1 MQKGQFY
8 QVDTSETSLVPLLRR
23 GNYKFLLILSFLDV
37 FAIITL
43 QQYI

>member
-8 QVDTSETSLVPLLRR
+8 QVDTSETPLVPLLRR